1 MKPLLVEMTFDF
13 ICPWCLIG
21 KRNLEKALGN
31 LAASR
36 PDVAVELRWKGV
48 QLLPDLPAQGVPF
61 MDFYLQR
68 LGSKEMV
75 RARQDQVREAAYHA
89 DVDVDL
95 QRIVTMPNTANAHRM
110 LALATE
116 QGSARQVDAL
126 LERLFASYF
135 QQGEDIGD
143 SEVLLRLARQCGYD
157 PRRLEEVLF
166 DDGRPY
172 VGRQVVP
179 ANQAVPSFTIDERPS
194 LAGAQPPWLM
204 LAQLHRALELRP
216 LPEARRA

>member
-31 LAASR
+31 LAATR

-61 MDFYLQR
+61 MEFYLQR
-68 LGSKEMV
+68 LGSEAMV
-75 RARQDQVREAAYHA
+75 RARQEQVREAAYHA

-95 QRIVTMPNTANAHRM
+95 QRIVTMPNTANAHRL

-135 QQGEDIGD
+135 QKGEDIGS
-143 SEVLLRLARQCGYD
+143 SEVLLRLARQCGFD
-157 PRRLEEVLF
+157 PRPLEEVLF

-172 VGRQVVP
+172 VGREAVP

-204 LAQLHRALELRP
+204 LAQLQRALELRP
-216 LPEARRA
+216 LAEARRA

>member
-21 KRNLEKALGN
+21 KRNLERALGT
-31 LAASR
+31 LAKSR
-36 PDVAVELRWKGV
+36 PDVPVELRWRGV

-61 MDFYLQR
+61 MEFYVQR
-68 LGSKEMV
+68 LGSEAAV
-75 RARQDQVREAAYHA
+75 RARQEQVQEAAYHA
-89 DVDVDL
+89 DVDMDL
-95 QRIVTMPNTANAHRM
+95 RRITTMPNTANAHRLLE
-110 LALATE
+110 LAMG

-135 QQGEDIGD
+135 EAGEDLSQGEL
-143 SEVLLRLARQCGYD
+143 LLRLASQCGYD
-157 PRRLEEVLF
+157 PRRLESALY

-172 VGRQVVP
+172 VGREAVP
-179 ANQAVPSFTIDERPS
+179 ANQAVPSFLIDQRPS

-204 LAQLHRALELRP
+204 LAQLQRALELRP
-216 LPEARRA
+216 TTEACPA